1 MASNMYKQQTIVK
14 ERKKERK
21 KRKEENTPKQKPIA
35 SRVLN
40 YDSLVTLR
48 R

>member
-1 MASNMYKQQTIVK
+1 MALNMYKQRTIVK
-14 ERKKERK
+14 ERKK
-21 KRKEENTPKQKPIA
+21 RKEKNTPKQKPIA

>member
-1 MASNMYKQQTIVK
+1 MYKQQTIVK
-14 ERKKERK
+14 ERKK
-21 KRKEENTPKQKPIA
+21 RKEKNTPEQKPIA

>member
-14 ERKKERK
+14 ERKKE
-21 KRKEENTPKQKPIA
+21 KRKEKNTPKQKPIA